1 MSNSSPVT
9 SNPRFMLPAALA
21 AGGAAVLLIGWRR
34 GRRQRARRF
43 TLATYNMQGYKDR
56 LNGLMEVIHDLDV
69 DIIALQEVTETAAE
83 RIREEFG
90 DDYPY
95 MALHPHTG
103 YDGQGVLSRYP
114 IEESEY
120 WKRDMGNQRVVIRIG
135 RKTLTLFNVHPC
147 TPLTAS
153 YAARETEITELL
165 ERANSTNG
173 AMILAGDF
181 NMEEW
186 SEDYAR
192 IRSYYDDV
200 YVRAGRGRGYTFP
213 SSVGGIPI
221 LSWFARPMV
230 RLDYIFCNEA
240 IKPLKARVWR
250 YSGGSDHRPVRARLL
265 LK

>member
-1 MSNSSPVT
+1 MSQSSPVT
-9 SNPRFMLPAALA
+9 PNPRLVLPVALA

-34 GRRQRARRF
+34 SHRQRARRF
-43 TLATYNMQGYKDR
+43 TLATYNMQGYTDR
-56 LNGLMEVIHDLDV
+56 LGPLMEVIHDLDV
-69 DIIALQEVTETAAE
+69 DIIALQEVTEAAAE

-90 DDYPY
+90 EDYPF

-103 YDGQGVLSRYP
+103 YAGQGVLSRYP
-114 IEESEY
+114 IEDSEY
-120 WKRDMGNQRVVIRIG
+120 WRRDMGNQRVVVRIG

-153 YAARETEITELL
+153 YAARESEITELL
-165 ERANSTNG
+165 ERASSTNG
-173 AMILAGDF
+173 AMILTGDF

-192 IRSYYDDV
+192 IRSHYDDV

-213 SSVGGIPI
+213 SSVAGIPI

-230 RLDYIFCNEA
+230 RLDYIFCNDE